1 MKAKYTIRNKRN
13 KNLRK
18 TQKKRNNSRKKYG
31 GRLDNSNVF
40 SRILS
45 IGYELESQLLSKLTL
60 LPGDEPILLNTDS
73 GSKDYEIMKKG
84 DYTEEELEYYENR
97 LNEIMELPAYTTDS
111 IKKYNKNL
119 GSLKEISNTVFLTAN
134 DVAVHPFTKYLNSLC
149 DWTEEISEDEEDDEE
164 EDDKKNNLYTFET
177 DSGEKF
183 KINFETWQKKDCGT
197 FTNIEYIMTYYKPY
211 KSNNIILD
219 TFLNTIANLILQ
231 FEKLEKINGNFY
243 INYSETDKE
252 LINKP
257 KNRILFH
264 LPETNLYYLQTHYL
278 NEELGIED
286 VCFVPQMTF
295 SCKIE
300 DVVDIYKELLKND
313 NLENDKLKYIEN
325 IERCVYELFEEYNKS
340 VTDDFKLNENK
351 NPILIKSIKN
361 YIFLILFKLHRY
373 YNNYLI
379 DEKVKSK
386 AENAKY
392 LKDTLFFNSRHTN
405 YDLYNGIKKS
415 LSVYFSNK
423 YDDKKMSEIIQ
434 NLILNQVVL
443 EKYLLDDP
451 KNTRK
456 NAFSINNILNRSNR
470 SYGDP
475 YYSLKS
481 YFDFFEN
488 PLNKDETE
496 RRNDKDEVFSDW
508 LQFAGI
514 DVYLSAT
521 EIKEGNVVLTEY
533 RAFAPMI
540 IDYIYKNYAVNDE
553 NMKNDMTNG
562 ICNKFLKN
570 YTPNI
575 RALSVKVMKQFL
587 EKYNS

>member
-514 DVYLSAT
+514 DVYSSAT